1 MPEAQATRP
10 LGHAAEKGGLKE
22 EVFAAL
28 EAAVQADVDAFLQR
42 GRVNAQDFE
51 ALERTIH
58 RRALD
63 AAGRVIQAAGAQRS

>member
-1 MPEAQATRP
+1 MPETQATRP
-10 LGHAAEKGGLKE
+10 LGHTAEKGGFKE

-28 EAAVQADVDAFLQR
+28 EAAVQADVDAFLRR
-42 GRVNAQDFE
+42 GRANAQDFE

-63 AAGRVIQAAGAQRS
+63 AADRVIQAAGAQRS

>member
-10 LGHAAEKGGLKE
+10 LGQAAEKGGFKE
-22 EVFAAL
+22 EAFAAL
-28 EAAVQADVDAFLQR
+28 GAPVQADVDALLRR

-51 ALERTIH
+51 ALARTVQ

-63 AAGRVIQAAGAQRS
+63 AADRVIQAAGAQRS

>member
-10 LGHAAEKGGLKE
+10 LGRTAEKGGFKK

-28 EAAVQADVDAFLQR
+28 EAAVQADVDAFLRR

-51 ALERTIH
+51 SLERTIH
-58 RRALD
+58 RRAL
-63 AAGRVIQAAGAQRS
+63 AAADRVIQAAGAARS